1 MTVKKHAEDKVWLS
15 KTEGSANTDIPTA
28 WTFEATFT
36 AVALTSLLYRDV
48 ATPIVHTAKTEELF
62 YFFSSRLHFC
72 SEFFFPRSQGRLR
85 ANAIVVISFPHVQYK
100 PSRTRWTDTLL
111 TGRALRKLRN
121 RSGAGGKRKEGGRR
135 IERSYFLPLLWSD
148 PWLKGPTD
156 QTDRETWQVMPY
168 FVYLVSLR
176 LIWLACQSQH
186 SGVDFN
192 MPSALLLCLSRMTIL
207 RLLIPGDDAPP
218 SLFEWNLFLCE
229 YNILPR
235 QCHLIWDKKN
245 LNNKIS

>member
-1 MTVKKHAEDKVWLS
+1 MIKRHTEDKVWLS
-15 KTEGSANTDIPTA
+15 KTEGNIAFSEMRTR
-28 WTFEATFT
+28 TFLQPELFRPFA
-36 AVALTSLLYRDV
+36 AVALTSLLYRDA
-48 ATPIVHTAKTEELF
+48 ATPIVHTAKTELF
-62 YFFSSRLHFC
+62 YFISSRLHFC

-85 ANAIVVISFPHVQYK
+85 ANAIAVISSPHVQYQ
-100 PSRTRWTDTLL
+100 PSRTRWTDTFL

-121 RSGAGGKRKEGGRR
+121 WSGAGGKRKEGGRR

-192 MPSALLLCLSRMTIL
+192 T
-207 RLLIPGDDAPP
+207 PP
-218 SLFEWNLFLCE
+218 SLRPSSLLVAWYCG
-229 YNILPR
+229 
-235 QCHLIWDKKN
+235 C
-245 LNNKIS
+245 